1 MYADDDPQLS
11 GVRRVCLALPEAVEV
26 EAWGWPSFRAGA
38 KGKMFAIYDHH
49 SDDGYALTFKA
60 DPADRAALLEDKR
73 FFEPWYWGARGWLA
87 LNLETAEPDWTEV
100 AELVETSYRQVALK
114 RQLKALEA

>member
-1 MYADDDPQLS
+1 MYADDDPHLD

-87 LNLETAEPDWTEV
+87 LEPRG
-100 AELVETSYRQVALK
+100 TSNPTGSRSPSWS
-114 RQLKALEA
+114 RPRTGRSRSSGS

>member
-1 MYADDDPQLS
+1 MPHPRMYADDDPQLG

-73 FFEPWYWGARGWLA
+73 FFEPWYWGTWWCPRSTWRRRNPTGPRSPSSSRPRTGRWR
-87 LNLETAEPDWTEV
+87 
-100 AELVETSYRQVALK
+100 SSGS
-114 RQLKALEA
+114 

>member
-1 MYADDDPQLS
+1 MYSDDDPHLD
-11 GVRRVCLALPEAVEV
+11 GVRRVCLALPEAVE
-26 EAWGWPSFRAGA
+26 A

-49 SDDGYALTFKA
+49 SDTAYALTFKA
-60 DPADRAALLEDKR
+60 DPADRLALLEDKR

-87 LNLETAEPDWTEV
+87 LDLVATEPDWVEV

-114 RQLKALEA
+114 RQLRALEA

>member
-1 MYADDDPQLS
+1 VRAYAYAPTSPS
-11 GVRRVCLALPEAVEV
+11 GVLIFNDPSASRAQHRLEA
-26 EAWGWPSFRAGA
+26 
-38 KGKMFAIYDHH
+38 
-49 SDDGYALTFKA
+49 GYALTFKA
-60 DPADRAALLEDKR
+60 DPAERTALMEDKR

-100 AELVETSYRQVALK
+100 AELVQTSYRQVALK